1 MAIFFDANVVQTFD
15 FVGFDFI
22 GANVVQYFEAGFS
35 VVHTLDFIVGD
46 FVVQA
51 LVVNLVVHDF
61 EGFSVVH
68 ECESQLLKS

>member
-1 MAIFFDANVVQTFD
+1 MAIFFDANVVQTLD
-15 FVGFDFI
+15 CVGFDFN
-22 GANVVQYFEAGFS
+22 GANVVQYFAADFS

-61 EGFSVVH
+61 VGFSVVH
-68 ECESQLLKS
+68 ACESQLLKS